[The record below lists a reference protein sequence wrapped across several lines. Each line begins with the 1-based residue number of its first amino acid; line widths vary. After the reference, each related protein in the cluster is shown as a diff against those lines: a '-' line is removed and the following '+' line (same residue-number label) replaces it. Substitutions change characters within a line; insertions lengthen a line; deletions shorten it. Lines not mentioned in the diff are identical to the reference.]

1 MLVMLRIY
9 IYIYIKKEHFN
20 NLLKSTIFVQ
30 MNSMSWVFN
39 FFKWLKMFKMVVDE
53 SELPAP
59 MIQIPA
65 ALLLE
70 GLKLIQRYSL

>member
-1 MLVMLRIY
+1 MTR
-9 IYIYIKKEHFN
+9 KHFN

-30 MNSMSWVFN
+30 IYSTSLPLSFLTMFHLNFTLEMSEIVEN
-39 FFKWLKMFKMVVDE
+39 VDE

-65 ALLLE
+65 APRLE